1 MHDEKPMDG
10 VQSGLTAKQQRF
22 VEEYLLDFCAAAAAE
37 RAGYSKKTARAIGA
51 ENLTKPDIQAAIQ
64 EQIKARAHRTEITAD
79 LVVQE
84 TWATFKEARAK
95 GKYSAA
101 ASLLALLG
109 RHTDA
114 FPNKHEH
121 SGPDGEPIPIRF
133 MEFARTERPF
143 ERAAGPAEHAS
154 GTAPYRN
161 GNS

>member
-1 MHDEKPMDG
+1 MEETTGNGVNVSMNEDKPTNG
-10 VQSGLTAKQQRF
+10 VQGGLTAKQERF
-22 VEEYLLDFCAAAAAE
+22 VQEYLIDFNAAAAAE
-37 RAGYSKKTARAIGA
+37 RAGYSKKTARFIGA
-51 ENLTKPDIQAAIQ
+51 ENLTKPNIQAAVQ
-64 EQIKARAHRTEITAD
+64 DQIKARAERTEITAD

-133 MEFARTERPF
+133 MEFASAERPF
-143 ERAAGPAEHAS
+143 DRAAERA
-154 GTAPYRN
+154 
-161 GNS
+161 

>member
-1 MHDEKPMDG
+1 MHDKNVYDG
-10 VQSGLTAKQQRF
+10 EQGVLTAKQERF
-22 VEEYLLDFCAAAAAE
+22 VEEYLIDFNAAAAAE
-37 RAGYSKKTARAIGA
+37 RAGYSKKTARFIGA
-51 ENLTKPDIQAAIQ
+51 ENLTKPNIQAAVQ
-64 EQIKARAHRTEITAD
+64 EQINARAHRTEITAD

-121 SGPDGEPIPIRF
+121 SGPDGEPIPIKF

-143 ERAAGPAEHAS
+143 ERAAGPAEHTS
-154 GTAPYRN
+154 GTAPHRN
-161 GNS
+161 GNT

>member
-1 MHDEKPMDG
+1 MHYEKPMDG
-10 VQSGLTAKQQRF
+10 VQSGLTAKQERF
-22 VEEYLLDFCAAAAAE
+22 VEEYLIDFNAAAAAV
-37 RAGYSKKTARAIGA
+37 RAGYSKKTARFIGA
-51 ENLTKPDIQAAIQ
+51 ENLTKPNIQAAIQ
-64 EQIKARAHRTEITAD
+64 EQIKARAERTEITAD

-121 SGPDGEPIPIRF
+121 SGPDGEPIPIKF
-133 MEFARTERPF
+133 MEFVRTERPF
-143 ERAAGPAEHAS
+143 ERAAGPAEHTS
-154 GTAPYRN
+154 GTAPHRN